1 MWWHGAVVGDNQVV
15 SALCAGQPIPSIYSL
30 DVELSV
36 LGLHAA
42 RSALGLSDERVEAA
56 LAAASGEASDG
67 RRQVLSVVR
76 YSTCASEPIKLSTD
90 ATEMAAVEA
99 PASTTASSSGLLQ
112 EGDVIIE
119 VSGKLVTR
127 FGGVEAAVDELV
139 AAAAGRTPAALTSN
153 DATADTS
160 DAKKHKRSKKGEE
173 GEEDVEQEEEEEE
186 EEEKEK
192 LFADVTLLRDKK
204 ELLVKVPL
212 RVAPC
217 SGTTRMVVLGGL
229 VCQHH
234 HRAFSREPSQ
244 RCGLTFPL
252 LFGM

>member
-1 MWWHGAVVGDNQVV
+1 MVAWCCGGDNQVV

-99 PASTTASSSGLLQ
+99 SASTTASSSGLLQ

-160 DAKKHKRSKKGEE
+160 DAKKHKRSKKGEQ
-173 GEEDVEQEEEEEE
+173 GEEDVAQEEEEEE
-186 EEEKEK
+186 EEEEK

-244 RCGLTFPL
+244 RCGLTFSL

>member
-1 MWWHGAVVGDNQVV
+1 MVGDNQVV

-99 PASTTASSSGLLQ
+99 SASTTASSSGLLQ

-160 DAKKHKRSKKGEE
+160 DAKKHKRSKKGEQ
-173 GEEDVEQEEEEEE
+173 GEEDVAQEEEEEE
-186 EEEKEK
+186 EEEEEK

-244 RCGLTFPL
+244 RCGLTFSL